1 MGGGGEFGGI
11 KLFSRGNGGGGGN
24 QSSPTEYKG
33 GYRKLTAN
41 QLPTMERERV
51 IIRILQSLSRKR
63 GGGGD
68 CSGLR
73 CSGGLCCCVHGQDTT
88 LSVPLSTRDY

>member
-11 KLFSRGNGGGGGN
+11 TLFSRGNGGGGN

-41 QLPTMERERV
+41 QLPTMEGERV

-63 GGGGD
+63 GGGGIA
-68 CSGLR
+68 
-73 CSGGLCCCVHGQDTT
+73 VA
-88 LSVPLSTRDY
+88 